1 MSEEKEPIPPSM
13 THPYPDT
20 VVTDVMLS
28 YWFEGTNFGCE
39 PTADNRRKLLANGL
53 LKHQAGW
60 HNGHTMQ
67 QMIKCHS
74 LVNKRGYINKRGRK
88 FLWEYFSN
96 DNV

>member
-1 MSEEKEPIPPSM
+1 MTDKTPPIPPPM
-13 THPYPDT
+13 THPYPEN
-20 VVTDVMLS
+20 VVTDDMLL

-39 PTADNRRKLLANGL
+39 HTAKNLRKLLANGL

-60 HNGHTMQ
+60 HNGYTMQ
-67 QMIKCHS
+67 QVIRCHS
-74 LVNKRGYINKRGRK
+74 LVNKRGNINKRGRM